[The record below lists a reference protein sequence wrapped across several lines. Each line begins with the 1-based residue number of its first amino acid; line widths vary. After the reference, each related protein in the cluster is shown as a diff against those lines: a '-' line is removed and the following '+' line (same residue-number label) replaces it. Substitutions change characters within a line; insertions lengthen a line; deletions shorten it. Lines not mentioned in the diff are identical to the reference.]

1 MKFKH
6 KHSKTLLYSEEERT
20 EVGCNYE
27 ITLYMAQINRLFV
40 NLLTLAQMITGPQW
54 NRKLINRKLKKKK
67 GYLKIIYSSLHNHIL
82 KKKS

>member
-1 MKFKH
+1 
-6 KHSKTLLYSEEERT
+6 
-20 EVGCNYE
+20 
-27 ITLYMAQINRLFV
+27 MAQINRLFV

>member
-6 KHSKTLLYSEEERT
+6 KHSKTLLYSGEERT

-67 GYLKIIYSSLHNHIL
+67 RVILRSYTLLSIITY
-82 KKKS
+82 

>member
-6 KHSKTLLYSEEERT
+6 KHSKTLLYSGEERT
-20 EVGCNYE
+20 DVGCSYE
-27 ITLYMAQINRLFV
+27 IILYVAQKNRLFV

-54 NRKLINRKLKKKK
+54 KKGNLKKS
-67 GYLKIIYSSLHNHIL
+67 YLKIVYSSFHNHIL